1 MPTEQTGASGIA
13 RRNELLIR
21 VRRPLDMA
29 LQVAASVAV
38 ALLLDGLLSP
48 ALRIGYVA
56 ATVLV
61 VGIQYVA
68 HRAFLADRDRRRR
81 AALWHSGMLAVY
93 ALNGLL
99 FGAVI
104 LTIARLPYDASA
116 LLALMCLMGMVVSV
130 SLTVAVQLSVSAIV
144 ILPALLPGI
153 LVLGLTGDS
162 DQRLL
167 ALAGTIMLVLL
178 VGFSFRLNSY
188 YHRTSEL
195 VERLRVKLQDRTRTS
210 AHAEEA
216 QRRLR
221 SILDTA
227 PFPIVV
233 ARRHDGAFL
242 YSNRPAAELFGIRD
256 GGAGP
261 GSGGPG
267 NEKPGSGKPGG
278 GRFMLDPVHRTRIFE
293 STVRPDE
300 ELQLA
305 TAEGAVIWAT
315 MAAVPMRYG
324 DDDAALV
331 VVNDITARK
340 ASELRL
346 REAEQRLSD
355 ALAMAPDGVALFD
368 ADERLVICNSAYANI
383 IGVTL
388 RDAAGMT
395 HDEICALSVTNRP
408 DPAQAGVQ
416 TDYADWVATRRRTF
430 KAASAEPHIFYDPR
444 DRRWRQIRDFRLA
457 SGGTASLITDITALK
472 RSERE
477 LRAANDSL
485 AARTETLEAARVAAL
500 KAHQD
505 AEYANRA
512 KSQFLAHMSH
522 ELRTPLNAIIGFSE
536 IMSLQ
541 LLGASGVP
549 QYNRYASDILAAGRH
564 LLAVIDDILD
574 LSKVEAGKMKLVPEY
589 LSWTRLAE
597 DCMTLLRPL
606 AADRLVTVAVDPA
619 AADTTLFADERL
631 AKQILVN
638 LLSNA
643 VKYTPTGGEVHFGI
657 ATRADGAAVVT
668 VADTGVGMDEADVEK
683 ALEPFGRI
691 DSALVSQMRGTG
703 LGLPLVKALIEMHG
717 GRLEIDSARGRGTTV
732 RLHFPPGPRPPDP
745 LG

>member
-1 MPTEQTGASGIA
+1 MPMEPIGASGIA

-29 LQVAASVAV
+29 LQVVASGAV
-38 ALLLDGLLSP
+38 ALLLDDLP
-48 ALRIGYVA
+48 VAWRIAYVA
-56 ATVLV
+56 ATMVV
-61 VGIQYVA
+61 VGLQFFT
-68 HRAFLADRDRRRR
+68 HRAFLADRKRRNH
-81 AALWHSGMLAVY
+81 ASLWHGALLGVY
-93 ALNGLL
+93 ALNGIL

-104 LTIARLPYDASA
+104 TTVVHQPYEAST
-116 LLALMCLMGMVVSV
+116 LLALMFLMGMVVSV
-130 SLTVAVQLSVSAIV
+130 SLTVAVQISVSVIV
-144 ILPALLPGI
+144 ILPAMLPGI
-153 LVLGLTGDS
+153 AMLALTGDE
-162 DQRLL
+162 DRRLL
-167 ALAGTIMLVLL
+167 ALAGAIMLVLL
-178 VGFSFRLNSY
+178 AGFSFRLNRY
-188 YHRTSEL
+188 YHRSSEL
-195 VERLRVKLQDRTRTS
+195 VERLRGMLQDRTRIS

-216 QRRLR
+216 ERRLR

-242 YSNRPAAELFGIRD
+242 YSNRPAAELFGIQD
-256 GGAGP
+256 GGEA
-261 GSGGPG
+261 SGGV
-267 NEKPGSGKPGG
+267 
-278 GRFMLDPVHRTRIFE
+278 RFMLDPVHRTRIFD
-293 STVRPDE
+293 SSVRPDE

-305 TAEGAVIWAT
+305 TAHGTVIWAT

-340 ASELRL
+340 ASEQRL

-368 ADERLVICNSAYANI
+368 ADERLVICNSAYADI
-383 IGVTL
+383 IGVAP
-388 RDAAGMT
+388 RAAAGMT
-395 HDEICALSVTNRP
+395 HDEICRLSVANRP
-408 DPAQAGVQ
+408 APAAAGMQ
-416 TDYADWVATRRRTF
+416 TDYAEWLATRQRTF

-444 DRRWRQIRDFRLA
+444 DRRWRQIRDFRLGA
-457 SGGTASLITDITALK
+457 GGTASLITDITALK

-477 LRAANDSL
+477 LRAANESL
-485 AARTETLEAARVAAL
+485 AARTETLEAARTAAL

-549 QYNRYASDILAAGRH
+549 QYDRYAGDILAAGRH

-589 LSWTRLAE
+589 LSWSRLAD

-606 AADRLVTVAVDPA
+606 AADRLITLEAETA
-619 AADTTLFADERL
+619 AADAALFADERL
-631 AKQILVN
+631 AKQMLVN

-643 VKYTPTGGEVHFGI
+643 VKYTPTGGQVRFGI
-657 ATRADGAAVVT
+657 VTGSDGAAVVT
-668 VADTGVGMDEADVEK
+668 VADTGVGMDAADVQK

-732 RLHFPPGPRPPDP
+732 RLYFPPGPKPPQSF
-745 LG
+745 G